1 MILASSYG
9 GVKVIFGKI
18 CGNRFDAQYVTL
30 LDIDN
35 LEPDGVDLLLEGYKS
50 DYTSAH
56 PAVQLLGGHAGHLCM
71 YVD

>member
-9 GVKVIFGKI
+9 GVKDLFGKF

-30 LDIDN
+30 LVIDN
-35 LEPDGVDLLLEGYKS
+35 LDPDGCDLLLEGYKS